1 MIGFRRHLST
11 QDALLQLKHQIIEN
25 PGCSTRAILG
35 LDLKKAFDNVR
46 HDAILRTIDRLN
58 LGMRVYNYVRDF
70 LTGRTARMRVGQLE
84 SNQINIG
91 SSDTPQGS
99 VISPM
104 LFNLVLLRLPE
115 RLHQIDGLH
124 HTLYA
129 DDITIWTTTGS
140 DGEIEDR
147 LQAAIECVEHYLVGT
162 GLTCSAEKSELLLYR
177 PVKKGRLP
185 KNYVPSENQEIKL
198 TSSNGSPIPMV
209 KKIRVL
215 GMMIE
220 QNGGNGEALRKIMAK
235 ATSTM
240 QLIRRITN
248 NHAGMREGS
257 VIRLIQAFVISQLM
271 YTAPFHKW
279 TVAEKEKLNDLI
291 RKTYKFALGLAPGVS
306 TSKLLEL
313 GLHNTLEELVEAQQV
328 SQLERLSKTHPGRHL
343 LEKLGIT
350 YHTQHGIKVEIPR
363 SVREQVYVPPLPRNM
378 HPQHHTGRRKAR
390 AQRITQS
397 YSNDTEA
404 VFTDPARYT
413 NKKSFMAIVTGHR
426 GKYITSL
433 TVNTA
438 HAEAAEEA
446 AIALVLTQTNAT
458 YVISDSQTAIRN
470 FANGHISQEAF
481 HILQRH
487 PIHPGEVD
495 FDNRRH
501 LLWIPAHTGLSTPNE
516 AAHRVARGLTHRAS
530 PEDDEP
536 PRGTADIWAWEDRM
550 TRFHDITTHYQLQRR
565 IYPSLHERLNRT
577 QAVHFRQLQTDSYR
591 NPRLMHAMYP
601 DIYTTNRCTSCGEVA
616 TLSHMLWECQ
626 GLINN
631 SNSADSSHS
640 STASLR
646 SRWKAALLSSNLTA
660 QLWAVQR
667 AEEAASRQ
675 GLGTAS
681 AVGAQAH

>member
-1 MIGFRRHLST
+1 
-11 QDALLQLKHQIIEN
+11 
-25 PGCSTRAILG
+25 
-35 LDLKKAFDNVR
+35 
-46 HDAILRTIDRLN
+46 
-58 LGMRVYNYVRDF
+58 
-70 LTGRTARMRVGQLE
+70 
-84 SNQINIG
+84 
-91 SSDTPQGS
+91 
-99 VISPM
+99 
-104 LFNLVLLRLPE
+104 
-115 RLHQIDGLH
+115 
-124 HTLYA
+124 
-129 DDITIWTTTGS
+129 
-140 DGEIEDR
+140 
-147 LQAAIECVEHYLVGT
+147 
-162 GLTCSAEKSELLLYR
+162 
-177 PVKKGRLP
+177 
-185 KNYVPSENQEIKL
+185 
-198 TSSNGSPIPMV
+198 MV

-248 NHAGMREGS
+248 KHAGMREGS

-279 TVAEKEKLNDLI
+279 TVAEKDKLNALI

-328 SQLERLSKTHPGRHL
+328 SQLERLSKTRPGRHL

-378 HPQHHTGRRKAR
+378 HPQHHMGRRKAR

-404 VFTDPARYT
+404 VFTDAARYT
-413 NKKSFMAIVTGHR
+413 NKKSFVVVVTGHR
-426 GKYITSL
+426 SKHITSL

-446 AIALVLTQTNAT
+446 AIALALTQTNAT

-470 FANGHISQEAF
+470 FANGRISQEAF

-516 AAHRVARGLTHRAS
+516 AAHLVARGLTHRAS

-536 PRGTADIWAWEDRM
+536 PRGTADVWAWEDRM
-550 TRFHDITTHYQLQRR
+550 T
-565 IYPSLHERLNRT
+565 
-577 QAVHFRQLQTDSYR
+577 
-591 NPRLMHAMYP
+591 RLMHAMYP

-681 AVGAQAH
+681 TVGPQAH